1 MSLLKALP
9 AAALLFLPSSA
20 ATVHSLSVVPSSGK
34 AEVVIGVN
42 AAVEVQD
49 FTLDAPAR
57 VVVDLKGATLDMSN
71 RTYDKVSRGGITNV
85 RYSQYRPNIVRV
97 VIELDAK
104 HPYEVKRNPNE
115 VRVSVTGGKTAEYS
129 SWGTASRRSYASA
142 PATTSTAAHQT
153 ATATHDVAKTVTTPA
168 PASKQAQTYTATPV
182 QAKPLQA
189 TIQAQATTERA
200 DTQDEPAP
208 VAMEPEPTPTRRT
221 SNSDRAVG
229 LFSQVQQSQQPPI
242 TVTFQDT
249 DIRDVIASFAAF
261 SGRTIVVGKDVSG
274 TITAEVRNQPWDVAL
289 RAILQGQGLAASE
302 DPISGIITVDS
313 YANILNRQASEPL
326 QTQLVSINYARANA
340 LVPTIQQL
348 LQKDCLAN
356 AQVPTSGNVSQN
368 NARPNCVARGL
379 VAADS
384 VTNTLIITETASRL
398 ADVLQYV
405 RSLDVRTPQVG
416 IKAKIIF
423 VNRTNIEDIG
433 LSYDLGTGTDQ
444 FFSQLIKRPD
454 PSTLKPIDTNGD
466 GVPDALGGGTPFSG
480 DRILLGGNALSA
492 IANANARV
500 INPALSV
507 VFSTALGKFQLTS
520 FLDALQEVRLAD
532 LQAEPSIV
540 TLDNRQASIQ
550 VGQEIPIR
558 VLDANTSNL
567 SGAATPN
574 SQPRATVQMKQVGII
589 LTVTPHIT
597 NNRQILLLLH
607 AENSDAQLASS
618 DAGYIFGK
626 QAGDTQLLVGDGET
640 AVIGGLTV
648 TQTTQSKSGIP
659 LLVDLPLIGRLFGE
673 TRTQDEKRDLLIL
686 VTPHIV
692 DDGASVPGSSPN
704 SIPPATR

>member
-1 MSLLKALP
+1 MSFLKALP
-9 AAALLFLPSSA
+9 AAALLFLPTTA
-20 ATVHSLSVVPSSGK
+20 ATVRSVSVVPSSGK
-34 AEVVIGVN
+34 TDVVIGVN

-49 FTLDAPAR
+49 FTLESPAR
-57 VVVDLKGATLDMSN
+57 VVIDLKGATLNMSY
-71 RTYDKVSRGGITNV
+71 RGYDKVARGGITNI
-85 RYSQYRPNIVRV
+85 RYSQFRPNVVRV
-97 VIELDAK
+97 VIEMDAK
-104 HPYEVKRNPNE
+104 HPYEVTRSDAE
-115 VRVSVTGGKTAEYS
+115 VRVAVTGGKTADYS
-129 SWGTASRRSYASA
+129 SWSSLGDKAYYA
-142 PATTSTAAHQT
+142 AA
-153 ATATHDVAKTVTTPA
+153 KSTTPA
-168 PASKQAQTYTATPV
+168 PTRTVVHTTPALVHSTPKVVAQVESTIPQVDAVDYTAVSEPS
-182 QAKPLQA
+182 
-189 TIQAQATTERA
+189 
-200 DTQDEPAP
+200 PAP
-208 VAMEPEPTPTRRT
+208 APAGLGSTYDKPVA
-221 SNSDRAVG
+221 
-229 LFSQVQQSQQPPI
+229 LFSQAQQSQQPPI

-261 SGRTIVVGKDVSG
+261 SGRTIVVGKDVNG
-274 TITAEVRNQPWDVAL
+274 TVTAEIRNQPWDVAL
-289 RAILQGQGLAASE
+289 RAILSGQGLAASE
-302 DPISGIITVDS
+302 DFISGIITVDS

-326 QTQLVSINYARANA
+326 QTQLISINYARAHM

-348 LQKDCLAN
+348 LQKDCP
-356 AQVPTSGNVSQN
+356 QVSTSGNVVNLS
-368 NARPNCVARGL
+368 RPTCVARGL

-384 VTNTLIITETASRL
+384 TTNTLIITETPTRL

-444 FFSQLIKRPD
+444 FFSQLVKRPD
-454 PSTLKPIDTNGD
+454 PATLKPIDTNGD
-466 GVPDALGGGTPFSG
+466 GVPDALGGGTPFNG

-500 INPALSV
+500 VNPALSV

-540 TLDNRQASIQ
+540 TLDNRQASIH

-558 VLDANTSNL
+558 VLDANTGNL
-567 SGAATPN
+567 GGGVSVT
-574 SQPRATVQMKQVGII
+574 QPRATVQMKEVGII

-597 NNRQILLLLH
+597 NNRQILLQLH

-618 DAGYIFGK
+618 DVGFIFGK
-626 QAGDTQLLVGDGET
+626 QSGDTQLLVGDGET

-659 LLVDLPLIGRLFGE
+659 LLVDLPIIGRLFGE
-673 TRTQDEKRDLLIL
+673 TRTDDEKRDLLIL
-686 VTPHIV
+686 VTPHII
-692 DDGASVPGSSPN
+692 DDGAPIPGASSNP
-704 SIPPATR
+704 IPPATR

>member
-1 MSLLKALP
+1 MSFLKALP

-34 AEVVIGVN
+34 TEVVIGVS
-42 AAVEVQD
+42 AAVDVQD

-57 VVVDLKGATLDMSN
+57 VVVDLKGATLDMS
-71 RTYDKVSRGGITNV
+71 RATYDKVARGGITNI
-85 RYSQYRPNIVRV
+85 RYSQFRPNVVRV
-97 VIELDAK
+97 VIEMDAK
-104 HPYEVKRNPNE
+104 HPYEVKHNDGE
-115 VRVSVTGGKTAEYS
+115 VRVAVTGGKTDDYS
-129 SWGTASRRSYASA
+129 SWSSSKKADYVAAPKAPSTRPVSTRTVSTRAVAQTTEMSPAQASFQNTPKVVSQVES
-142 PATTSTAAHQT
+142 TTSQVDAPDYA
-153 ATATHDVAKTVTTPA
+153 TPA
-168 PASKQAQTYTATPV
+168 PAQPV
-182 QAKPLQA
+182 QARLGSTYDK
-189 TIQAQATTERA
+189 
-200 DTQDEPAP
+200 P
-208 VAMEPEPTPTRRT
+208 VA
-221 SNSDRAVG
+221 
-229 LFSQVQQSQQPPI
+229 LFSKAQQSQQAPI

-261 SGRTIVVGKDVSG
+261 SGRTIVVGKDVQG
-274 TITAEVRNQPWDVAL
+274 TVTAEIRNQPWDVAL

-302 DPISGIITVDS
+302 DALSGIITVDS

-326 QTQLVSINYARANA
+326 QTQLISINYARASA
-340 LVPTIQQL
+340 LVPTIQSL
-348 LQKDCLAN
+348 LQKDCPQLPSTAN
-356 AQVPTSGNVSQN
+356 APA
-368 NARPNCVARGL
+368 NAAFGCASRGL

-384 VTNTLIITETASRL
+384 TTNTLIITETATRL
-398 ADVLQYV
+398 ADILGYV
-405 RSLDVRTPQVG
+405 RNLDVRTPQVG

-444 FFSQLIKRPD
+444 FFSQLVKRTD
-454 PSTLKPIDTNGD
+454 PASLKPIDTNGD
-466 GVPDALGGGTPFSG
+466 GVPDALGGGTPFNG

-500 INPALSV
+500 VNPALSV

-558 VLDANTSNL
+558 VLDANTANV
-567 SGAATPN
+567 SGATAAT
-574 SQPRATVQMKQVGII
+574 QPRATVQMKQVGII

-618 DAGYIFGK
+618 DVGFIFGK
-626 QAGDTQLLVGDGET
+626 QSGDTQLLVGDGET

-659 LLVDLPLIGRLFGE
+659 LLVDLPIIGRLFGE
-673 TRTQDEKRDLLIL
+673 TRTDDEKRDLLIL
-686 VTPHIV
+686 VTPHII
-692 DDGASVPGSSPN
+692 DDGAPIPGASTNP
-704 SIPPATR
+704 IPPATR

>member
-1 MSLLKALP
+1 MSFLKALP
-9 AAALLFLPSSA
+9 AAALLFLPTSA
-20 ATVHSLSVVPSSGK
+20 ATVHSVSVVPSSGK
-34 AEVVIGVN
+34 TEVVIGVN
-42 AAVEVQD
+42 ASVDVQD
-49 FTLDAPAR
+49 FTLASPAR
-57 VVVDLKGATLDMSN
+57 VVVDLKGATLGMSY
-71 RTYDKVSRGGITNV
+71 RGYDKVARGGITNI
-85 RYSQYRPNIVRV
+85 RYSQFRPNVVRV
-97 VIELDAK
+97 VIEMDAK
-104 HPYEVKRNPNE
+104 HPYDVKHNEGE
-115 VRVSVTGGKTAEYS
+115 VRIAVTGGKTEDYS
-129 SWGTASRRSYASA
+129 SWSSLKDGYVAAPKPPPTRVAKRSAAPASAAAKTSTYTASA
-142 PATTSTAAHQT
+142 PVQ
-153 ATATHDVAKTVTTPA
+153 TTPKVVSQVESTSS
-168 PASKQAQTYTATPV
+168 PVETPDYTAPV
-182 QAKPLQA
+182 
-189 TIQAQATTERA
+189 
-200 DTQDEPAP
+200 
-208 VAMEPEPTPTRRT
+208 EPTPSKLGSTY
-221 SNSDRAVG
+221 DKPIA
-229 LFSQVQQSQQPPI
+229 LFSQAQQSQQPSI

-261 SGRTIVVGKDVSG
+261 SGRTIVVGKDVQG
-274 TITAEVRNQPWDVAL
+274 TVTAEIRNQPWDVAL
-289 RAILQGQGLAASE
+289 RAILSGQGLAASE
-302 DPISGIITVDS
+302 DALSGIITVDS

-326 QTQLVSINYARANA
+326 QTQLISINYARASQ

-348 LQKDCLAN
+348 LQKDCP
-356 AQVPTSGNVSQN
+356 QVQQSPNVVN

-384 VTNTLIITETASRL
+384 TTNTLIITETATRL
-398 ADVLQYV
+398 SDVLQYV

-444 FFSQLIKRPD
+444 FFSQLVKRPD
-454 PSTLKPIDTNGD
+454 PATLKPIDTNGD
-466 GVPDALGGGTPFSG
+466 GVPDALGGGTPFQG

-507 VFSTALGKFQLTS
+507 IFSTALGKFQLTS

-558 VLDANTSNL
+558 VLDANTNNAGGGVSV
-567 SGAATPN
+567 TV
-574 SQPRATVQMKQVGII
+574 PRATVQMKQVGII

-607 AENSDAQLASS
+607 AENSDAQLAAS
-618 DAGYIFGK
+618 DVGFIFGK
-626 QAGDTQLLVGDGET
+626 QSGDTQLLVGDGET

-673 TRTQDEKRDLLIL
+673 TRTNDEKRDLLIL
-686 VTPHIV
+686 VTPHII
-692 DDGASVPGSSPN
+692 DDGAPIPGASSNP
-704 SIPPATR
+704 IPPATR

>member
-9 AAALLFLPSSA
+9 AAALLFLPSTA

-42 AAVEVQD
+42 SAVDVQD

-57 VVVDLKGATLDMSN
+57 VVVDLKGATLDMSH
-71 RTYDKVSRGGITNV
+71 RTYDMVSRGGITNV
-85 RYSQYRPNIVRV
+85 RYAQYRPNIVRV

-104 HPYEVKRNPNE
+104 HPYEVKRSASE
-115 VRVSVTGGKTAEYS
+115 VRVAVTGGKTAEYS
-129 SWGTASRRSYASA
+129 SWATTSRRSYAA
-142 PATTSTAAHQT
+142 ST
-153 ATATHDVAKTVTTPA
+153 VAQTPA
-168 PASKQAQTYTATPV
+168 PTPRQYTAPAPAQQIPTQTIQTAAAQTT
-182 QAKPLQA
+182 QAN
-189 TIQAQATTERA
+189 
-200 DTQDEPAP
+200 TQDEPAP
-208 VAMEPEPTPTRRT
+208 VAVEPEPLPTRRAST
-221 SNSDRAVG
+221 NDRPIA
-229 LFSQVQQSQQPPI
+229 LFSQLQQSQQPPI

-261 SGRTIVVGKDVSG
+261 SGRTIVVGKDVNG
-274 TITAEVRNQPWDVAL
+274 TVTAEIRNQPWDVAL
-289 RAILQGQGLAASE
+289 RAILSGQGLAASE
-302 DPISGIITVDS
+302 DAISGIITVDS

-326 QTQLVSINYARANA
+326 QTQLISINYARAHM

-348 LQKDCLAN
+348 LQKDCP
-356 AQVPTSGNVSQN
+356 QVQSSQN
-368 NARPNCVARGL
+368 VVSLARPSCVARGL

-384 VTNTLIITETASRL
+384 TTNTLIITETASRL

-433 LSYDLGTGTDQ
+433 LSYDIGTGTDQ
-444 FFSQLIKRPD
+444 FFSQLVKRPD
-454 PSTLKPIDTNGD
+454 PATLKPIDTNGD
-466 GVPDALGGGTPFSG
+466 GVPDALGGGTPFQG

-500 INPALSV
+500 VNPALSV

-520 FLDALQEVRLAD
+520 FIDALQEVRLAD

-558 VLDANTSNL
+558 VLDANTANIGGTAG
-567 SGAATPN
+567 GAV
-574 SQPRATVQMKQVGII
+574 PRATVQMKQVGII

-607 AENSDAQLASS
+607 AENSDAQLAAS
-618 DAGYIFGK
+618 DVGFIFGK
-626 QAGDTQLLVGDGET
+626 QSGDTQLLVGDGET

-648 TQTTQSKSGIP
+648 TQTTQSKTGIP

-673 TRTQDEKRDLLIL
+673 TRTDDEKRDLLIL
-686 VTPHIV
+686 VTPHII
-692 DDGASVPGSSPN
+692 DDGAPIPGSSSNP
-704 SIPPATR
+704 PPATR

>member
-34 AEVVIGVN
+34 TEVVIGVN

-57 VVVDLKGATLDMSN
+57 VVVDLNGATLDMSH
-71 RTYDKVSRGGITNV
+71 RGYDKVSRGGIINI

-104 HPYEVKRNPNE
+104 HPYEVTRTNDE
-115 VRVSVTGGKTAEYS
+115 VRVSVTGGRTAEYTTWS
-129 SWGTASRRSYASA
+129 STPGRRPTYVAA
-142 PATTSTAAHQT
+142 PAPPARQVSAAPENKSAVH
-153 ATATHDVAKTVTTPA
+153 TTPA
-168 PASKQAQTYTATPV
+168 PVKTVAARPV
-182 QAKPLQA
+182 ARA
-189 TIQAQATTERA
+189 AQAVAQVETSTAQA
-200 DTQDEPAP
+200 DTQDDPAP
-208 VAMEPEPTPTRRT
+208 PAAEITAPRASSTYSKPVA
-221 SNSDRAVG
+221 
-229 LFSQVQQSQQPPI
+229 LFSQVLQSQQPPI
-242 TVTFQDT
+242 SVTFQDT

-261 SGRTIVVGKDVSG
+261 SGRTIVVGKDVTG
-274 TITAEVRNQPWDVAL
+274 TITAEVKNQPWDVAL

-302 DPISGIITVDS
+302 DPVSGIITVDS

-326 QTQLVSINYARANA
+326 QTQLVSINYARASN

-348 LQKDCLAN
+348 LQKDCP
-356 AQVPTSGNVSQN
+356 QVQSSPNVVS

-384 VTNTLIITETASRL
+384 TTNTLIITETASRL

-444 FFSQLIKRPD
+444 FFSQLVKRPD
-454 PSTLKPIDTNGD
+454 PATLKPIDTNGD
-466 GVPDALGGGTPFSG
+466 GVPDALGGGTPFQG

-500 INPALSV
+500 VNPALSV

-558 VLDANTSNL
+558 VLDANTANL
-567 SGAATPN
+567 SGATTPN

-607 AENSDAQLASS
+607 AENSDAQLAAS
-618 DAGYIFGK
+618 DVGFIFGK
-626 QAGDTQLLVGDGET
+626 QSGDTQLLVGDGET

-673 TRTQDEKRDLLIL
+673 TRTDDEKRDLLIL
-686 VTPHIV
+686 VTPHII
-692 DDGASVPGSSPN
+692 DDGAPIPGASSNP
-704 SIPPATR
+704 IPPATR